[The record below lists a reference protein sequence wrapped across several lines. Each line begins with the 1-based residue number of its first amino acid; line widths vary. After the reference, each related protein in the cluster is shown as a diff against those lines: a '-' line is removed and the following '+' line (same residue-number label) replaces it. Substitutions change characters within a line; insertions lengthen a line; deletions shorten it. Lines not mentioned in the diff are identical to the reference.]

1 MIDRLMVENFK
12 SIGSLDVPLSRLTVI
27 IGPNASGK
35 TSILDAIDVIHR
47 APRVSLHKALWVER
61 HAPDFVR
68 RGGEEK
74 TIRLQLTSNNNKLG
88 LLIYPPNVKHL
99 NSEIDTRWMGYF
111 IDQQPQSIHLIK
123 EKNEHLKNEVISIA
137 LGEAV
142 LLQIN
147 PHVTAKPSYTEQE
160 IARVGVDGRGLA
172 SVVATMAMSQP
183 DRLAELTESARAI
196 IPGLKRIRSRRHQIE
211 RTLHIDNFV
220 PQDIR
225 DKVMGEQLVLDMDGA
240 SDIPAH
246 LVSQGTLM
254 VIALLTVIHAE
265 PRPKM
270 LLLDDIEQGLHPRAQ
285 KELIALLR
293 RLMARPEYSD
303 LQIVATTHSPYL
315 IDHLTPD
322 EILVTT
328 YSAERGTLCRPLRE
342 HPELAQWIDVM
353 KPGEF
358 WGMVGEEWVAEGAR

>member
-1 MIDRLMVENFK
+1 MIKHLTVQNFK
-12 SIGSLDVPLSRLTVI
+12 SIGILNVPLTRLTVI

-35 TSILDAIDVIHR
+35 TSILDALDVIHR
-47 APRVSLHKALWVER
+47 APRVSLHEALWVER
-61 HAPDFVR
+61 HAPELIR
-68 RGGEEK
+68 RGGEENVVA
-74 TIRLQLTSNNNKLG
+74 LQCAVQNTQFG
-88 LLIYPPNVKHL
+88 LLIYPPNLKVPKHNITGWRAFFSNQGIQSL
-99 NSEIDTRWMGYF
+99 SPIDSKYTLSTDH
-111 IDQQPQSIHLIK
+111 ISS
-123 EKNEHLKNEVISIA
+123 EHL
-137 LGEAV
+137 GESV

-160 IARVGVDGRGLA
+160 VARVGVDGRGLA

-196 IPGLKRIRSRRHQIE
+196 VPGLKRIRSRRHQIE

-270 LLLDDIEQGLHPRAQ
+270 LLLDDLEQGLHPRAQ